1 MENLKLYQKLY
12 DFAMYIFP
20 IIDKFPRYEK
30 FALCS
35 QIKNCVFDAAKLVI
49 KANKIYNK
57 KPIMYEI
64 DIKIEEL
71 KFLLRF
77 AHERRYMSHKSY
89 SHSSERLIEIGRILG
104 GWIKSV

>member
-1 MENLKLYQKLY
+1 
-12 DFAMYIFP
+12 
-20 IIDKFPRYEK
+20 
-30 FALCS
+30 
-35 QIKNCVFDAAKLVI
+35 
-49 KANKIYNK
+49 
-57 KPIMYEI
+57 MYEI